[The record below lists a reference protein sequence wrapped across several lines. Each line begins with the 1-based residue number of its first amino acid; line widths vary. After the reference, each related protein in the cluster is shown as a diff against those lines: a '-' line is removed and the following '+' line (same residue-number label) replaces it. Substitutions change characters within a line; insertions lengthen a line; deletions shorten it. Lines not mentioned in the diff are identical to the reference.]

1 MKLRGG
7 VRQTQSTKNFNQ
19 VDNMI
24 LRLQPDSLGCP
35 EMTNFCMH
43 SGVDFQKAVDNLQ
56 SSLQLSTSSLQK
68 QGVYKH
74 KLHLCLSTAF

>member
-24 LRLQPDSLGCP
+24 LRLQPDSFGCP

>member
-24 LRLQPDSLGCP
+24 PRLQPDSLGCP

>member
-1 MKLRGG
+1 MKLGGG
-7 VRQTQSTKNFNQ
+7 VRQTRLTKNFNQ

-24 LRLQPDSLGCP
+24 LRLQPDSLGFS

-43 SGVDFQKAVDNLQ
+43 SGVDFQKVVNNLQ
-56 SSLQLSTSSLQK
+56 SGLQLSASSLQK

-74 KLHLCLSTAF
+74 NPHLCLSTAF